1 MNLVRAGLI
10 YFVLMLMT
18 IFTWFVL
25 GRFMVSIFVIL
36 WTATSSV
43 DAKDI
48 IQNCILGTNLTFL
61 FLLVVWTAWFAYAA
75 HSHEAEQSYQTGRYP

>member
-1 MNLVRAGLI
+1 MNLARAALI

-25 GRFMVSIFVIL
+25 GRFMVSIMVVM
-36 WTATSSV
+36 WTATTSV

-48 IQNCILGTNLTFL
+48 IQNCVLGTNLTFIA
-61 FLLVVWTAWFAYAA
+61 LLVVWTVWFAYAA
-75 HSHEAEQSYQTGRYP
+75 HTREVEQSYYAGRYP

>member
-1 MNLVRAGLI
+1 MNLGRAALT
-10 YFVLMLMT
+10 YFVLMVVT

-25 GRFMVSIFVIL
+25 GRFMVSVFVIL

-48 IQNCILGTNLTFL
+48 IQNCILGTNLTFIA
-61 FLLVVWTAWFAYAA
+61 LLVVWTVWFAYAA
-75 HSHEAEQSYQTGRYP
+75 HTREIEQSYQTGRYY